1 MREKTAKVSIICII
15 AVFLVSCC
23 GIVMAHRAGVNRR
36 GEFMKNR
43 QFQGHSQMF
52 DRGEGNREIGGIN
65 KQFNRPDSARIDSGR
80 PGERPGDRP
89 MMNRSPMERGRMGP
103 GQMGPGFMGRG
114 QMGPGKMGPGQM
126 KNNPNL
132 TREEICKNCPIC
144 NKAKMGQKGPGFFGE
159 KREGQNRPGF
169 FGEKREGQ
177 NRPEFNKPELKIE
190 EKKKLK
196 KSK

>member
-52 DRGEGNREIGGIN
+52 DRGEGRMGGDAIN
-65 KQFNRPDSARIDSGR
+65 KQFNRPDRARIN
-80 PGERPGDRP
+80 PGDPREQ
-89 MMNRSPMERGRMGP
+89 MGRMGP
-103 GQMGPGFMGRG
+103 GQMGPGFNMR
-114 QMGPGKMGPGQM
+114 
-126 KNNPNL
+126 NRENL

-144 NKAKMGQKGPGFFGE
+144 NKTIGQKG
-159 KREGQNRPGF
+159 PGF

-190 EKKKLK
+190 ENKEVEK
-196 KSK
+196 

>member
-15 AVFLVSCC
+15 AIFIVSCC
-23 GIVMAHRAGVNRR
+23 GIVMAHRAGQNRR

-43 QFQGHSQMF
+43 QFQHSAQMF
-52 DRGEGNREIGGIN
+52 DRREGNREIGAIN
-65 KQFNRPDSARIDSGR
+65 RQFNRPDRARINSGR
-80 PGERPGDRP
+80 HGERL
-89 MMNRSPMERGRMGP
+89 ER
-103 GQMGPGFMGRG
+103 MGPGFMGRG
-114 QMGPGKMGPGQM
+114 QMGDHQMGPGFRGRMGPGQM
-126 KNNPNL
+126 GSGFKMSNNPNL
-132 TREEICKNCPIC
+132 TREEICRNCPIC
-144 NKAKMGQKGPGFFGE
+144 NKTMGQKG
-159 KREGQNRPGF
+159 PGF